1 MADVRR
7 LDRRDQARH
16 SPGSIGPDTGTGK
29 GRRND
34 GSAHSRADQEH
45 AAQEALRRALQGRRG
60 AGEDRRAPAAPSG
73 IHDRPGEEGRAVRV
87 RPAGRGRRQ
96 DSRRRPHYPAR
107 GQRPG
112 GARDRRGRSLRRQWI
127 TQLRAARVD
136 GDGRLARHQGEF
148 FRPVA
153 RAGVGRRHESEVR
166 AMETVGFVG
175 VGKIGMPICE
185 NLIKSGYRVLGYRR
199 GSLAEFEKIGGVAA
213 RSPAEI
219 GAEAEIVFSCLPSSQ
234 ALDEVVQGANGLV
247 KSARP
252 GQIIVELGSHPV
264 PDKERHVAPLA
275 AQGGRFL
282 DGEVRGPRG
291 MVAARKAVIYL
302 AGDKD
307 ACTKAEPFI
316 RGFADSCLYFGPFG
330 AASRVKLVNNL
341 LVAIHIAATAEAMA
355 LGLKAGVDVELMIK
369 AIAGGSGGST
379 QFGIRAP
386 WMAQRRFLPPQ
397 GTAPALQHYFDMIG
411 EFADSV
417 GVATPLLDRAVDL
430 YDKFIQMGLGEKDVA
445 AMVDV
450 IGALPRRK
458 ARD

>member
-1 MADVRR
+1 
-7 LDRRDQARH
+7 
-16 SPGSIGPDTGTGK
+16 
-29 GRRND
+29 
-34 GSAHSRADQEH
+34 
-45 AAQEALRRALQGRRG
+45 
-60 AGEDRRAPAAPSG
+60 
-73 IHDRPGEEGRAVRV
+73 
-87 RPAGRGRRQ
+87 
-96 DSRRRPHYPAR
+96 
-107 GQRPG
+107 
-112 GARDRRGRSLRRQWI
+112 
-127 TQLRAARVD
+127 
-136 GDGRLARHQGEF
+136 
-148 FRPVA
+148 
-153 RAGVGRRHESEVR
+153 
-166 AMETVGFVG
+166 METVGFVG
-175 VGKIGMPICE
+175 VGKIGLPICE

-199 GSLAEFEKIGGVAA
+199 GSLAEFEKFGGVAA

-234 ALDEVVQGANGLV
+234 ALDEVVQGANGLI
-247 KSARP
+247 KSARA

-275 AQGGRFL
+275 AKGAHFL
-282 DGEVRGPRG
+282 DGEVSGTPG
-291 MVAARKAVIYL
+291 MVSARKAVIYL

-307 ACTKAEPFI
+307 ACAKAEPFV
-316 RGFADSCLYFGPFG
+316 RGFADSWLYFGPFG

-386 WMAQRRFLPPQ
+386 WMAQRRFLPAQ

-417 GVATPLLDRAVDL
+417 GVATPLLDRSVEL
-430 YDKFIQMGLGEKDVA
+430 YDKFIQMGLGEQDVA